1 MRHSAYKTRGGLIR
15 VSLEADEKINDI
27 LITGDFFIYPEESV
41 EELEKSLLGV
51 SVEEE
56 KILDVVNDFFENIDA
71 MDIEPKDF
79 VAAIKKAL

>member
-1 MRHSAYKTRGGLIR
+1 MRHSAYKTKGGLIR

-41 EELEKSLLGV
+41 EELEKALIGV
-51 SVEEE
+51 STNESE
-56 KILDVVNDFFENIDA
+56 LLRVVKGFYENIEA